1 MFGKH
6 RRKSCLVLAPALL
19 ALSGSACNRPLTA
32 TDLTL
37 QRMDETRWVSGPNYT
52 YMADNAR
59 LHDMALA
66 DIHFVPHTSELSG
79 TGAAS
84 LDRLAPLLEAYGGT
98 VRYETLLTDEALLGS
113 RLDHVREYL
122 ALAGC
127 DMDRVEVEARL
138 SGGRGMPADDAIKI
152 KEKGTAKDEGSSSLG
167 GSPAGVFGG

>member
-1 MFGKH
+1 MFGTDRWKC
-6 RRKSCLVLAPALL
+6 CLVLAPAVL

-32 TDLTL
+32 TDLIL
-37 QRMDETRWVSGPNYT
+37 QRMDETRGVTAANYT
-52 YMADNAR
+52 YMVDNAV

-79 TGAAS
+79 TGAAR

-98 VRYETLLTDEALLGS
+98 VRYDTLLTEDALLGS

-122 ALAGC
+122 ALTGC
-127 DMDRVEVEARL
+127 DMDRVEVEAML

-152 KEKGTAKDEGSSSLG
+152 KVKGTVKDDGSASLG
-167 GSPAGVFGG
+167 VSPAGVFGG

>member
-6 RRKSCLVLAPALL
+6 GRKCCLVLAPALL
-19 ALSGSACNRPLTA
+19 ALSVSACNRPLTA

-37 QRMDETRWVSGPNYT
+37 QRMDETRGVSRPNYT

-59 LHDMALA
+59 LHEMAIA

-79 TGAAS
+79 TGVAR
-84 LDRLAPLLEAYGGT
+84 LDRLAPLLQAYGGT
-98 VRYETLLTDEALLGS
+98 VRYATLSVDQALLG
-113 RLDHVREYL
+113 RRMEHVREYL

-127 DMDRVEVEARL
+127 DMDRVAVEAGL

-152 KEKGTAKDEGSSSLG
+152 KAKGAKKDDGTSSSG
-167 GSPAGVFGG
+167 ISPAGVFGG